1 MAGAIVEAGSLEENY
16 RLLKVEAAKLGL
28 SLSFDFN
35 FNVNNYKQL
44 RGRLLTNKELVAAL
58 KNAKN
63 QKVTVFLDEKFSIG
77 TGWVTINTSASDR
90 EIIEFLLGKSS

>member
-1 MAGAIVEAGSLEENY
+1 MAGAIVEAGSLAENY
-16 RLLKVEAAKLGL
+16 RLLQDESAKLGL
-28 SLSFDFN
+28 SLLFSDFDAD
-35 FNVNNYKQL
+35 NYKQF

-63 QKVTVFLDEKFSIG
+63 QKVNVFLDKKFRIG
-77 TGWVTINTSASDR
+77 AGWVTINSSASDR